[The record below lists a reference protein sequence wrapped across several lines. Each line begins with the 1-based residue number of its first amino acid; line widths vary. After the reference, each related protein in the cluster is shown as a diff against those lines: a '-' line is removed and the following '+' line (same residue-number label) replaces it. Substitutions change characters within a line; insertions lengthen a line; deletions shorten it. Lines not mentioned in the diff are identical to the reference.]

1 MILLTGREKSD
12 LTVNKACW
20 SSGQDAT
27 LSRWKQ
33 GFDPPT
39 GYHIFVISGLNQWV
53 KPLYFIKGR
62 QNEDKNSVKVLGRHL
77 MSSFFILLYVNYYH
91 WECLLDD

>member
-1 MILLTGREKSD
+1 MVLLTGREKSD

-39 GYHIFVISGLNQWV
+39 GYHIKLKDLVIIAKSFNF
-53 KPLYFIKGR
+53 LY
-62 QNEDKNSVKVLGRHL
+62 
-77 MSSFFILLYVNYYH
+77 
-91 WECLLDD
+91 